1 MTHPNPST
9 LSRTEVD
16 ELKARLDLAAVIR
29 AAGVELQP
37 KGKNLF
43 GRCPFHEDD
52 KPSLSV
58 NPEANLWQCF
68 GCRAGGDVYKFLEL
82 REGLKTFP
90 EQLARARQLAGDQ
103 PAPERPRKPRNGK
116 PVLPGGLTAE
126 ALLEQVANLY
136 AVRFRENPLGQEY
149 LAARGLDSGEL
160 WEAFRFG
167 LADGTLRSRLPKD
180 GPIVE
185 GLRQLGILNERGQE
199 HFQGCLV
206 VPLTHPDF
214 PGVVGF
220 YGRRLDEADGPG
232 RHRVLAGPLR
242 GVLNWQA
249 LQASKRIVLAEG
261 VFDALALWQAG
272 VREVTCL
279 LGSGQLPAD
288 LAVLMERFHTGEVV
302 LCLDGDAAGQEG
314 AARLGAAFSQRGLT
328 VGQVALPAGS
338 DPNEVLLRQGP
349 EALKALFKKARAG
362 AAAPAPPAPESTES
376 GFALALGDVVYRVK
390 MVPSMDGRL
399 RARLRV
405 RRGERLHMDRVDL
418 ESSRSRQALVQHLV
432 RTLELS
438 RIEAERHLVLLMGQA
453 DEWARTHAHK
463 EPAQAN
469 PTAEMTGAEREEA
482 LAFLRDPG
490 LLDRLLEDMEA
501 FGYVGEESGKLLVYL
516 LGISRLLKK
525 PLSGIIRSQSGSGK
539 SSLAELV
546 ERLTPPEDVFF
557 CSRISPTALSW
568 VTLDLRHK
576 LIVLE
581 EREGGA
587 GADYQ
592 IRTLQSK
599 RRISQL
605 VTQKDEQGQQAA
617 DFREVKGP
625 VAFLE
630 TTTQV
635 VLNAENLTRC
645 YEIFLDESEEQTRRI
660 QDAQRLSRLPPARLD
675 PERVLET
682 ICRRHH
688 NAQRLLERL
697 PVFIPYAG
705 HIRFPT
711 HWLRTRRD
719 NERMLC
725 LIEALALLHQ
735 HQREKGV
742 TEDGTTYV
750 LANLED
756 YRQAYVLTRKV
767 LEQTL
772 HELTPSARDLWAL
785 AREYVR
791 ERSRES
797 PQDVVFTR
805 RDLRLR
811 SSLMEHAVRAALT
824 ELVEMEY
831 AQIVSGCNGKTMF
844 YRLTVLE
851 EEGLSALSSLTT
863 PDELERLV
871 GEAGG

>member
-1 MTHPNPST
+1 MTYPNPRT
-9 LSRTEVD
+9 LSRDEVD
-16 ELKARLDLAAVIR
+16 DLKARLDLAAVIR
-29 AAGVELQP
+29 GAGIALEP

-43 GRCPFHEDD
+43 GLCPFHEDD

-82 REGLKTFP
+82 KEGLATFP
-90 EQLARARQLAGDQ
+90 EQLARARQLAGDPPQ
-103 PAPERPRKPRNGK
+103 PKKPRNGK
-116 PVLPGGLTAE
+116 PATAALPGGLARE
-126 ALLEQVANLY
+126 ALLDQVANLY
-136 AVRFRENPLGQEY
+136 AARFKENPCGQVY
-149 LAARGLDSGEL
+149 LAGRGLDSREL

-180 GPIVE
+180 GPILE
-185 GLRQLGILNERGQE
+185 ALRQLGILNERGQE
-199 HFQGCLV
+199 HFHGCLV

-220 YGRRLDEADGPG
+220 YGRRLDEAEGPG

-249 LQASKRIVLAEG
+249 LQASKKIVLTEG

-279 LGSGQLPAD
+279 LGSGQLPSD
-288 LAVLMERFHTGEVV
+288 LAILMDRFATSEVV

-314 AARLGAAFSQRGLT
+314 AARLGAAFSQRGLA
-328 VGQVALPAGS
+328 VGQLVLPPGQDPS
-338 DPNEVLLRQGP
+338 DLLLREGA
-349 EALKALFKKARAG
+349 EALKARFKKARP
-362 AAAPAPPAPESTES
+362 AAPAAEAPECIEN
-376 GFALALGDVVYRVK
+376 GFGLTLGDVYYRVK
-390 MVPSMDGRL
+390 MMPSMDGRL

-418 ESSRSRQALVQHLV
+418 ESSRSRQTLVQHLI

-438 RIEAERHLVLLMGQA
+438 RIEAERHLVALMGQA
-453 DEWARTHAHK
+453 DEWARTHAGR
-463 EPAQAN
+463 EPTTQADQ
-469 PTAEMTGAEREEA
+469 PSEMTAAEREEA
-482 LAFLRDPG
+482 LAFLRHPN

-516 LGISRLLKK
+516 LGISRMLKK

-539 SSLAELV
+539 SSLAELL
-546 ERLTPPEDVFF
+546 ERLTPPEDVYF

-568 VTLDLRHK
+568 VTLDLQHK
-576 LIVLE
+576 LIILE

-660 QDAQRLSRLPPARLD
+660 QDAQRLSRLPPSRFD
-675 PERVLET
+675 PERIQEA

-697 PVFIPYAG
+697 PVFIPYVQ

-711 HWLRTRRD
+711 LWLRTRRD

-772 HELTPSARDLWAL
+772 HELTPSARDLWVL

-791 ERSRES
+791 ERSRET

-805 RDLRLR
+805 RELRLR
-811 SSLMEHAVRAALT
+811 SSLMEHAVRAALS

-851 EEGLSALSSLTT
+851 EEGLSALSSLTP

-871 GEAGG
+871 G

>member
-9 LSRTEVD
+9 LARDEID
-16 ELKARLDLAAVIR
+16 ELKARLDLAAIIR
-29 AAGVELQP
+29 GAGIELEP

-43 GRCPFHEDD
+43 GLCPFHEDD

-58 NPEANLWQCF
+58 NPVANLWQCF
-68 GCRAGGDVYKFLEL
+68 GCRVGGDVYKFLEL
-82 REGLKTFP
+82 KEGLKSFP
-90 EQLARARQLAGDQ
+90 EQLARARQLAGDSPAKKQ
-103 PAPERPRKPRNGK
+103 PKKPKNGK
-116 PVLPGGLTAE
+116 PLPAVLPGGLARE

-136 AVRFRENPLGQEY
+136 AARFKENPCGQEY
-149 LAARGLDSGEL
+149 LAGRGLDSREL

-180 GPIVE
+180 GPILE
-185 GLRQLGILNERGQE
+185 ALRQLGILNERGQE
-199 HFQGCLV
+199 HFHGCLV

-220 YGRRLDEADGPG
+220 YGRRLDEAEGPG

-249 LQASKRIVLAEG
+249 LQASRKIVLTEG
-261 VFDALALWQAG
+261 VLDALALWQAG

-279 LGSGQLPAD
+279 LGSGQLPSD
-288 LAVLMERFHTGEVV
+288 LAVLMERFATSEVV
-302 LCLDGDAAGQEG
+302 LCLDGDTAGQEG
-314 AARLGAAFSQRGLT
+314 AARLGEAFSQRGLA
-328 VGQVALPAGS
+328 VGQVALPAGQ

-349 EALKALFKKARAG
+349 EALKALFRKARP
-362 AAAPAPPAPESTES
+362 AAPAAEAPECTEN
-376 GFALALGDVVYRVK
+376 GFGLTLGDVSYRVK

-418 ESSRSRQALVQHLV
+418 ESSRSRQSLVQHLI
-432 RTLELS
+432 RNLELS
-438 RIEAERHLVLLMGQA
+438 RIEAERHLVALMAQA
-453 DEWARTHAHK
+453 DEWARTHAGR
-463 EPAQAN
+463 EPAQADR
-469 PTAEMTGAEREEA
+469 PSEMSAAEREEA
-482 LAFLRDPG
+482 LAFLRHPN

-516 LGISRLLKK
+516 LGISRMLKK

-546 ERLTPPEDVFF
+546 ERLTPPEDVYF

-568 VTLDLRHK
+568 VTLDLEHK

-660 QDAQRLSRLPPARLD
+660 QEAQRLSRLPPSRFD
-675 PERVLET
+675 PEHIQEA

-697 PVFIPYAG
+697 PVFIPYVQ

-711 HWLRTRRD
+711 LWLRTRRD

-742 TEDGTTYV
+742 TEDGTAYV
-750 LANLED
+750 LANLDD

-791 ERSRES
+791 ERSREA
-797 PQDVVFTR
+797 PEDVVFTR

-851 EEGLSALSSLTT
+851 EEGLSGLSSLTT
-863 PDELERLV
+863 PDELERLM
-871 GEAGG
+871 G